1 VKKGKKKADR
11 RGWKGVKRW
20 TGKAGK
26 GNIRWR
32 KFHMADGSGQMSFVQ
47 LANYIVNPCAYLY
60 DNKNRENRQSRSED
74 SKMFAALKK

>member
-1 VKKGKKKADR
+1 
-11 RGWKGVKRW
+11 
-20 TGKAGK
+20 
-26 GNIRWR
+26 
-32 KFHMADGSGQMSFVQ
+32 MADGSGQMSFVQ